1 MIGTMQITT
10 LGVRTTLSLAICLL
24 AVTACVYE
32 IPIQQGNFLDA
43 TALVQVKK
51 GMTRAQVR
59 YLLGTPMVPG
69 GFDND
74 RWDYD
79 YYLKLRQLK
88 TPRRARAAV
97 YFHNDLVDHVDS
109 DVMPVATDA
118 AIKAPANAPAG
129 PPTAAPVVVPAS
141 EQATTPTNS
150 STTAPIIAPAS
161 DQTTAPTNSSM
172 TAPIVAPPSDQAT
185 APATTPTTEPI
196 IAPSTDQTATPATP
210 PIAPPASPS
219 TAAPPSAAASPPP
232 S

>member
-10 LGVRTTLSLAICLL
+10 LGARSTLSLAICLL
-24 AVTACVYE
+24 ALTACVYE

-118 AIKAPANAPAG
+118 AANVPANAPANTSTTA
-129 PPTAAPVVVPAS
+129 PIVAPTSDQTAAPANTPTPAPIVAPTSDQTAAPAS
-141 EQATTPTNS
+141 APTSVPIIAPATDQSAAPAS
-150 STTAPIIAPAS
+150 PSTTAPIIVPAGS
-161 DQTTAPTNSSM
+161 
-172 TAPIVAPPSDQAT
+172 
-185 APATTPTTEPI
+185 
-196 IAPSTDQTATPATP
+196 QTATPASP
-210 PIAPPASPS
+210 PI
-219 TAAPPSAAASPPP
+219 AAPPSAPASPPP
-232 S
+232 T